1 MAGDHLVSSAD
12 THAEVTAPD
21 QHRPT
26 ISGRLARFGAILTA
40 IVLLL
45 MTIGNHEGRV
55 EDIFL
60 YGFAG
65 ALVFLV
71 IADWVLRRLGL
82 RS

>member
-1 MAGDHLVSSAD
+1 VAGDEGHE
-12 THAEVTAPD
+12 EVTAPD

-40 IVLLL
+40 IVLVL

-65 ALVFLV
+65 VLVFMV

>member
-1 MAGDHLVSSAD
+1 VAGDDGHE
-12 THAEVTAPD
+12 EVTSPD

-40 IVLLL
+40 ILLLL
-45 MTIGNHEGRV
+45 MTIGNHQGRV

-65 ALVFLV
+65 ALVLMV
-71 IADWVLRRLGL
+71 IGDWVLRRLGL